1 MNTDSKKLTALQK
14 ALDLNLDNHTYGTIA
29 EVGAGQEVARN
40 FFQSGGASGTVAKTI
55 SAYDMQVSDAIY
67 GKDVTG
73 RYVTRTR
80 LTSMLD
86 KEFDLLV
93 KRVADIRPPETQFFT
108 FADTVAAKAYKSEKL
123 CQGWM
128 GMKLQ
133 TEPKAE
139 PSNIILHVSLLDST
153 NLGQQ
158 SALGILGVNLIYA
171 AFHFK
176 DNPDMLIDSLFDNLT
191 WGRIELDYIE
201 FSGPG
206 FEGIDNRKMMLRLVQ
221 SSLTPIV
228 MFGQDGNG
236 ILPQDVLHNKDLL
249 ILRGLFRPFTNIHR
263 DMINYGLEGFSA
275 EQKRPLEEIAFFCE
289 MNIAKFVAT
298 GEDDI
303 TDLLTRVEMLTQQ
316 GYNVMISSHF
326 RYFRISE
333 YFARDKSRKIG
344 FVLSVENIYQ
354 IFDESYYEGF
364 KGGILAAMG
373 ALFANNTKLFVY
385 PNLLEDGTLTTVA
398 NIKIKEELRY
408 LFLHISKNRG
418 ILPIHCSPDIIVPV
432 DDMTLLQ
439 QMSKGDES
447 WKKSVPEEIE
457 KRIIEEKLFGFNTG
471 KSGNSIPNT

>member
-1 MNTDSKKLTALQK
+1 MTSLQK
-14 ALDLNLDNHTYGTIA
+14 ALDLNLDHLTYGSIA
-29 EVGAGQEVARN
+29 EIGAGQEVARH
-40 FFQSGGASGTVAKTI
+40 FFESGGASGTVAKTI

-67 GKDVTG
+67 GKEVTG
-73 RYVTRTR
+73 RYVTKTR
-80 LTSMLD
+80 LAAMLA

-93 KRVADIRPPETQFFT
+93 SRVSDTRPPETQFFS
-108 FADTVAAKAYKSEKL
+108 FADTVAAKAYNSERL

-133 TEPKAE
+133 TEPKTE
-139 PSNIILHVSLLDST
+139 PSTIILHVNLLDST

-158 SALGILGVNLIYA
+158 RSLGILGVNLIYA
-171 AFHFK
+171 AFHYK
-176 DNPDMLIDSLFDNLT
+176 DDPDRLIDSLFDNLT

-206 FEGIDNRKMMLRLVQ
+206 FEGIDNRKTMLRLVQ

-236 ILPQDVLHNKDLL
+236 ILPQDALYNKDLL
-249 ILRGLFRPFTNIHR
+249 VLRGLFRPFTDIHR
-263 DMINYGLEGFSA
+263 DMIKYGLEGFSA
-275 EQKRPLEEIAFFCE
+275 ERKRPPEEIAFFCE
-289 MNIAKFVAT
+289 INIAKFVAT

-316 GYNVMISSHF
+316 GYNVMITSHF

-333 YFARDKSRKIG
+333 YFSRDKARKIG

-364 KGGILAAMG
+364 EGGILAAMG
-373 ALFANNTKLFVY
+373 ALFANNSKLFVY
-385 PNLLEDGTLTTVA
+385 PNLLADGNLTTVA
-398 NIKIKEELRY
+398 NIEIKEELKY

-439 QMSKGDES
+439 QIRTGDER
-447 WKKSVPEEIE
+447 WKESVPPEIE
-457 KRIIEEKLFGFNTG
+457 KRIIEEKLFGYSSDG
-471 KSGNSIPNT
+471 